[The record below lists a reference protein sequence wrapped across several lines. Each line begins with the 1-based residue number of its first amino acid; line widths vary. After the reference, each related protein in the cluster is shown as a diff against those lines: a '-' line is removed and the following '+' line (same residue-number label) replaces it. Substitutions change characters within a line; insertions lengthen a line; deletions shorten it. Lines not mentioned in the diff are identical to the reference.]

1 MRKLKWVINMLTAK
15 QNNQLV
21 DLTQI
26 PKKELAQLKLSSN
39 YECPYCGS
47 PVIFKQGPKRRAHFS
62 HITPCDYDRHTHES
76 EAHQRSKLVL
86 SQWLINQG
94 ATSVQLEYRLSAVNR
109 IADIYFE
116 RNDISM
122 NKEGIVSDK
131 GDGTFNNPLI
141 FADVPDEDIIRVGD
155 TYYMI
160 STTKHLSPGVPI
172 MKSYF
177 FVTED
182 IENEI

>member
-1 MRKLKWVINMLTAK
+1 M
-15 QNNQLV
+15 
-21 DLTQI
+21 
-26 PKKELAQLKLSSN
+26 
-39 YECPYCGS
+39 
-47 PVIFKQGPKRRAHFS
+47 
-62 HITPCDYDRHTHES
+62 DYYN
-76 EAHQRSKLVL
+76 AILY
-86 SQWLINQG
+86 N
-94 ATSVQLEYRLSAVNR
+94 RLNVNF

-131 GDGTFNNPLI
+131 EDGTFNNPLI
-141 FADVPDEDIIRVGD
+141 FADVPDDDIIRVGD

-160 STTKHLSPGVPI
+160 STTMHLSPGAQI

>member
-1 MRKLKWVINMLTAK
+1 M
-15 QNNQLV
+15 
-21 DLTQI
+21 
-26 PKKELAQLKLSSN
+26 
-39 YECPYCGS
+39 
-47 PVIFKQGPKRRAHFS
+47 
-62 HITPCDYDRHTHES
+62 DYYN
-76 EAHQRSKLVL
+76 AILY
-86 SQWLINQG
+86 N
-94 ATSVQLEYRLSAVNR
+94 RLNVNF

-116 RNDISM
+116 WNDISM

-160 STTKHLSPGVPI
+160 STTMHLSTGAPI
-172 MKSYF
+172 MKSYDLVNREIVNYVYDYLETDDARSLKNGRSDYAYGQWAASLRYDKYQKRFYVTFSSQTIPKSYPKSYF

>member
-1 MRKLKWVINMLTAK
+1 
-15 QNNQLV
+15 
-21 DLTQI
+21 
-26 PKKELAQLKLSSN
+26 
-39 YECPYCGS
+39 
-47 PVIFKQGPKRRAHFS
+47 
-62 HITPCDYDRHTHES
+62 
-76 EAHQRSKLVL
+76 
-86 SQWLINQG
+86 
-94 ATSVQLEYRLSAVNR
+94 
-109 IADIYFE
+109 
-116 RNDISM
+116 M

-160 STTKHLSPGVPI
+160 STTMHLSPGAPI
-172 MKSYF
+172 MKSYDLVNREIVNYVYDYHETDDAHSLKNGRSDYAYGQWAASLRYDKYQKRFYVTFSSQTTPKSYF

>member
-1 MRKLKWVINMLTAK
+1 M
-15 QNNQLV
+15 
-21 DLTQI
+21 
-26 PKKELAQLKLSSN
+26 
-39 YECPYCGS
+39 
-47 PVIFKQGPKRRAHFS
+47 
-62 HITPCDYDRHTHES
+62 DYYN
-76 EAHQRSKLVL
+76 AILY
-86 SQWLINQG
+86 N
-94 ATSVQLEYRLSAVNR
+94 RLNVNF

-141 FADVPDEDIIRVGD
+141 FADVPDEDIIRAGD

-160 STTKHLSPGVPI
+160 STTMHLSPGAPI
-172 MKSYF
+172 MKLYF

>member
-1 MRKLKWVINMLTAK
+1 M
-15 QNNQLV
+15 
-21 DLTQI
+21 
-26 PKKELAQLKLSSN
+26 
-39 YECPYCGS
+39 
-47 PVIFKQGPKRRAHFS
+47 
-62 HITPCDYDRHTHES
+62 DYYN
-76 EAHQRSKLVL
+76 AILY
-86 SQWLINQG
+86 N
-94 ATSVQLEYRLSAVNR
+94 RLNVNF

-116 RNDISM
+116 WNDISM

-160 STTKHLSPGVPI
+160 SKTMHLSTGAPI

-177 FVTED
+177 FVTDD